1 MKKIIL
7 SSFIWVLTF
16 AAGTAQTSL
25 TVRLDS
31 LFNRL
36 AEKNKAMGSVA
47 LMKDGKIMYTRAIGY
62 CSTEDKLPASS
73 LTRYRIGS
81 ISKVFTATMIFQLEE
96 EGKLST
102 EATLGTYFPQ
112 IPNADHI
119 TINQMLSHHSGI
131 HSFTDDSLY
140 TTYMTL
146 PKTHEE
152 MLQIIA
158 GSKPDFEPGAKAAY
172 SNSNFVLLG
181 YILEKVTGKTY
192 SELLNTRIVKRIGL
206 KNTYYGGKTSPE
218 KQEAWS
224 YSYLTDWIKSSE
236 TDMSIPGGAGAL
248 VSTPSDLT
256 TFIHAL
262 FSGKLVSA
270 ASLDNM
276 KTMTDGIGKGLFQF
290 PFETRKAFGHSGGI
304 DAFAS
309 SLTYFPDDDLALAY
323 CTNGNSYPMN
333 EILIGVLS
341 IYFNRPYKI
350 PTFKKVEIVSEQL
363 DKYTGLYTSKDIP
376 LKITIAKKDNILTGQ
391 ATGQPVFPLEASAMH
406 TFKFEPAGIVIEFDP
421 DNKAFILK
429 QGGMSFHYTLE
440 VTP

>member
-1 MKKIIL
+1 
-7 SSFIWVLTF
+7 
-16 AAGTAQTSL
+16 
-25 TVRLDS
+25 
-31 LFNRL
+31 
-36 AEKNKAMGSVA
+36 
-47 LMKDGKIMYTRAIGY
+47 
-62 CSTEDKLPASS
+62 
-73 LTRYRIGS
+73 
-81 ISKVFTATMIFQLEE
+81 
-96 EGKLST
+96 
-102 EATLGTYFPQ
+102 
-112 IPNADHI
+112 
-119 TINQMLSHHSGI
+119 
-131 HSFTDDSLY
+131 
-140 TTYMTL
+140 MTL